1 MQRRAL
7 ELEAAAGAVD
17 STAFVRGVADR
28 VREVRAP
35 TLVVYGDEDVDDFRT
50 IAARLAAEIR
60 DAALVRIPGA
70 AHLPSLEQPAAFDA
84 AVLPF
89 LRRALYGCTS
99 E

>member
-1 MQRRAL
+1 VALVRAMQRRAL

-17 STAFVRGVADR
+17 STAFVRDVADR

-35 TLVVYGDEDVDDFRT
+35 TLVVYGDEDVDDFRA

-60 DAALVRIPGA
+60 GAALAVIPGA

-84 AVLPF
+84 AVRPF
-89 LRRALYGCTS
+89 LARVL
-99 E
+99 